1 MLEHARQG
9 ILRKRISFIKMK
21 TSMHRQVIV
30 YIAASL
36 DGYIAEPNDDL
47 SFLSVV
53 EKEGEDYGYHDFV
66 STIDTVLV
74 GRKTYDWVMNHVPEF
89 PHADKNTYVITRT
102 PREKIG
108 KTQFYTGDLKNLVEQ
123 LRSES
128 GKNIFVDG
136 GADLVNALLKED
148 LIDEIIVSIIPV
160 LLGGGVRLF
169 QEGWN
174 KKDLQLISSKQYE
187 KGLVQLHYS
196 CI

>member
-1 MLEHARQG
+1 
-9 ILRKRISFIKMK
+9 
-21 TSMHRQVIV
+21 MHRQVIV